1 MLKLQK
7 KLTWYI
13 LNYKRK
19 GMSKQG
25 VMQVI
30 KKSLYFRIF
39 LIFGLNVTRN
49 GDIIIFISK
58 IFV

>member
-1 MLKLQK
+1 MKLH
-7 KLTWYI
+7 I
-13 LNYKRK
+13 LNHWRK
-19 GMSKQG
+19 GISKQG

-30 KKSLYFRIF
+30 KKSLYLRIF
-39 LIFGLNVTRN
+39 LIFGLNKTRN